1 MKGRRLPKIL
11 PPWREVMETAEF
23 ESWFPLLF
31 NRRDPAH
38 AAAMDEL
45 KDSGLV
51 SLTYDTI
58 SAQIA
63 DLIKSRNPP
72 INPSPEQLAARVEDH
87 LEGTPLH
94 DYGRWAYFP
103 WSRRMVH
110 LLPPNEFW
118 EVRTDRNRNKL
129 TRAEQTKLSRLKIA
143 LAGLSV
149 GNAIATTLALE
160 GVFGELRMAD
170 FDTLD
175 LSNMNRIRSAV
186 HDIGI
191 NKAVM
196 CARQIFEQN
205 PYANLVL
212 YTDGITADNVGE
224 FMDGYDGSGRA
235 DLVLDECDNMFIKVK
250 LREEARARKIPVV
263 METSD
268 RGMLDIE
275 RFDLEP
281 NRPILHGLLGEL
293 TADDIT
299 RLPPESRLQ
308 IILEI
313 IGTETM
319 SARLSASMLEFGRTL
334 RGLSQLGSDVTLGG
348 ATTATVIRRFGLG
361 QPLASGRVF
370 VDVGAM
376 LNEIRSP
383 EASRVGEAETQFR
396 REILKVRDLIEAAVW
411 APSDGNRQ
419 PWKFVYR
426 QRDHALAVYHDVSRS
441 GGPNDELGRQMAL
454 IAIGAAIE
462 NICIVA
468 AGSQHRSASVELL
481 PSATD
486 PTWIADLRFTERNSE
501 PSNDPLVVQIPR
513 RQTNRRI
520 GTRAHL
526 SPAHGQVLTAAAR
539 DNGTRLQL
547 CTTSDMLAEI
557 GQILGEAERLRLLS
571 SFLHKDLMDSLRWT
585 ATEVDETRDG
595 IFLDTYV
602 SGPGESA
609 TFKLIRSPHVTKLL
623 RDVNAGTGLA
633 AGLAQ
638 TVASSAAIGLLTI
651 PGTDAAALVR
661 GGRAMQQV
669 WLTANALGLALHP
682 INNLVGM
689 MARVERYQGMG
700 LSKQEIGAIVDL
712 RERFTQFFN
721 VSMNDAEIL
730 MFRLFHAERAADRTL
745 RRSID
750 DVFSVLQDTVSS
762 TRAT

>member
-1 MKGRRLPKIL
+1 
-11 PPWREVMETAEF
+11 METAER
-23 ESWFPLLF
+23 ESWYPLLF

-38 AAAMDEL
+38 AVAMDEL
-45 KDSGLV
+45 KDSGIITQ
-51 SLTYDTI
+51 TYDTI
-58 SAQIA
+58 LAQIA

-72 INPSPEQLAARVEDH
+72 INPTPEQMAARVEDH
-87 LEGTPLH
+87 LEGASLY
-94 DYGRWAYFP
+94 DYGRWAFFP
-103 WSRRMVH
+103 WSRRLVH
-110 LLPPNEFW
+110 LLPPAEFW
-118 EVRTDRNRNKL
+118 DVRTDRNRNKL
-129 TRAEQTKLSRLKIA
+129 TRAEQAKLSRLKIA

-160 GVFGELRMAD
+160 GAFGELRMAD

-175 LSNMNRIRSAV
+175 LSNMNRIRCAV
-186 HDIGI
+186 HHIGL
-191 NKAVM
+191 NKAVIS
-196 CARQIFEQN
+196 ARQIFEQN

-212 YTDGITADNVGE
+212 YTDGVTAENIGE
-224 FMDGYDGSGRA
+224 FMDGYDGSGRV
-235 DLVLDECDNMFIKVK
+235 DLVLDECDSMFIKVK

-281 NRPILHGLLGEL
+281 NRPILHGLLGGL
-293 TADDIT
+293 TAEDIT
-299 RLPPESRLQ
+299 KLPPESRLQ

-313 IGTETM
+313 IGMETM
-319 SARLSASMLEFGRTL
+319 SARLSASMLEFGLTL

-348 ATTATVIRRFGLG
+348 ATTTTVIRRFGLG
-361 QPLASGRVF
+361 LPLASGRVF

-383 EASRVGEAETQFR
+383 EASRVGEAETQIR
-396 REILKVRDLIEAAVW
+396 REILKVRDLIEAAVR

-426 QRDHALAVYHDVSRS
+426 QRDHVLSVYHDFSRS
-441 GGPNDELGRQMAL
+441 GGPNDELGRQMAQ

-468 AGSQHRSASVELL
+468 VSQQRSATVKLL
-481 PSATD
+481 PSETD
-486 PTWIADLRFTERNSE
+486 PTWIADLTFSTNDEAV
-501 PSNDPLVVQIPR
+501 NDPLVAQIHR
-513 RQTNRRI
+513 RHTNRRI
-520 GTRAHL
+520 GTRVHL
-526 SPAHGQVLTAAAR
+526 SLAHGQVLTTAAR

-547 CTTSDMLAEI
+547 CTTADMLAEI

-571 SFLHKDLMDSLRWT
+571 PNLHKELTDTLRWT

-602 SGPGESA
+602 SSPSEVT
-609 TFKLIRSPHVTKLL
+609 TFKLIRSPHVTKIL

-633 AGLAQ
+633 ASLAQ
-638 TVASSAAIGLLTI
+638 AVASSSAIGLLTTH
-651 PGTDAAALVR
+651 GTDAAALVH

-682 INNLVGM
+682 INNLVSM
-689 MARVERYQGMG
+689 MARVERYQGKG

-730 MFRLFHAERAADRTL
+730 MFRLSHAEPAPDRTL
-745 RRSID
+745 RRSIE
-750 DVFSVLQDTVSS
+750 DVFSVVQDAV
-762 TRAT
+762 